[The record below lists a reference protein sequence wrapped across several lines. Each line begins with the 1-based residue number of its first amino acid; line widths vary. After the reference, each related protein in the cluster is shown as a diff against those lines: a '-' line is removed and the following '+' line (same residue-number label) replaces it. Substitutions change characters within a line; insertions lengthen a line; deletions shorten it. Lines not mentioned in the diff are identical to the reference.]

1 MATSLFNVRM
11 EDELIDTIE
20 GLSRDLGVKK
30 SVWARE
36 VLGVVALG
44 GVTMEQL
51 TALVAANGKAGE
63 SPHPE
68 RFLTIQA
75 QTARRETM
83 SRDCVHPLTA
93 RRRMPFTVL
102 CSSCGAVVKRT

>member
-1 MATSLFNVRM
+1 MATSLLNVRM
-11 EDELIDTIE
+11 EDEMQDLIEARADE
-20 GLSRDLGVKK
+20 MGVKK
-30 SVWARE
+30 SVWVRE
-36 VLGVVALG
+36 ILGAVVLG

-51 TALVAANGKAGE
+51 NALVAANGKQGE

-83 SRDCVHPLTA
+83 ARDCAHPLTA

-102 CSSCGAVVKRT
+102 CGLCGTVVKRT

>member
-1 MATSLFNVRM
+1 MPTSLFNVRL
-11 EDELIDTIE
+11 DDDLLDAIE
-20 GLSRDLGVKK
+20 ALADAMGVKK

-36 VLGVVALG
+36 VLGAVAIG

-51 TALVAANGKAGE
+51 TALVAANGLAGE

-68 RFLTIQA
+68 RFLTIQS

-83 SRDCVHPLTA
+83 SRACAHPLTA
-93 RRRMPFTVL
+93 RQRMPFTII
-102 CSSCGAVVKRT
+102 CGACGEVVKRT